1 MHIHHFSTF
10 GANKKLFHKIL
21 IRSSI
26 KKYVDLTRILPLMIY
41 DDSCYLCIKSAKIVS
56 FFARK
61 KILIVGHYTDLGMK
75 IKSEIF
81 SNNYDSTKMFWFVSD
96 KTAYGGRAAI
106 FPLLLSILKLK
117 IKPSIQYDIPPSC
130 DSDCKTPKAVFLRT
144 KSLFSNSEKIRLK

>member
-1 MHIHHFSTF
+1 M
-10 GANKKLFHKIL
+10 
-21 IRSSI
+21 
-26 KKYVDLTRILPLMIY
+26 DLTRILPLMIY
-41 DDSCYLCIKSAKIVS
+41 DDKCYLCAKFAKIVS

-81 SNNYDSTKMFWFVSD
+81 SNNYDSTKMFWFISD

-106 FPLLLSILKLK
+106 LPLLSSVFKSK
-117 IKPSIQYDIPPSC
+117 IKPYVQFEISSSC
-130 DSDCKTPKAVFLRT
+130 DSDCKAPKAVFLRM

>member
-1 MHIHHFSTF
+1 M
-10 GANKKLFHKIL
+10 
-21 IRSSI
+21 
-26 KKYVDLTRILPLMIY
+26 DLTRILPLMIY
-41 DDSCYLCIKSAKIVS
+41 DDRCYLCAKFAKIVS

-61 KILIVGHYTDLGMK
+61 KILIVGHYTDFGMK

-106 FPLLLSILKLK
+106 LPLLSSILKSK
-117 IKPSIQYDIPPSC
+117 IKPYIQYDIPSSC
-130 DSDCKTPKAVFLRT
+130 DNDCKASKAVFLRM

>member
-1 MHIHHFSTF
+1 
-10 GANKKLFHKIL
+10 
-21 IRSSI
+21 
-26 KKYVDLTRILPLMIY
+26 VDLTRILPVMIY
-41 DDSCYLCIKSAKIVS
+41 DDRCYLCAQFAKTVS

-81 SNNYDSTKMFWFVSD
+81 SNNYDSTKMFWFISD

-106 FPLLLSILKLK
+106 LPLLSSVFKSK
-117 IKPSIQYDIPPSC
+117 IKPYVQFEISSSC
-130 DSDCKTPKAVFLRT
+130 DSDCKAPKAVFLRM